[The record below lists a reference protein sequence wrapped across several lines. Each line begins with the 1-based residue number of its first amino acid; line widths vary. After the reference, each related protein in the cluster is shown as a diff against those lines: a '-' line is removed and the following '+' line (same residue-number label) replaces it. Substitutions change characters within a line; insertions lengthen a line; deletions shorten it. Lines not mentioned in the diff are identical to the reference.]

1 MTSQGKL
8 IQKLAFA
15 CIGMFGFAFALVP
28 LYDVFCDITGL
39 NGKPSLEQAKVS
51 DTIDKSRVV
60 DVGFITHIQNQAPFK
75 VSADQAV
82 ISVQPG
88 AMSKVVFKAKNMSSE
103 NRMMQAVPSVS
114 PGLAAKYMHKIECF
128 CFNQQALEA
137 GEEADLA
144 LMFYIDTALP
154 IEIEELTLSYTVFDI
169 TQSGQMGSSQGASK

>member
-39 NGKPSLEQAKVS
+39 NGKPSLEQANVS
-51 DTIDKSRVV
+51 GTIDESRIV

-75 VSADQAV
+75 VSADQAI

-88 AMSKVVFKAKNMSSE
+88 AMHKVVFKAKNESDVS
-103 NRMMQAVPSVS
+103 RMMQAVPSVS

-128 CFNQQALEA
+128 CFDQQALAA

-154 IEIEELTLSYTVFDI
+154 LEFEELTLSYTVFDI
-169 TQSGQMGSSQGASK
+169 TKSGQMGSTQGASK

>member
-8 IQKLAFA
+8 IRKLAFA
-15 CIGMFGFAFALVP
+15 CVGMFGFAFALVP

-51 DTIDKSRVV
+51 GTIDQSRIV

-75 VSADQAV
+75 VSADKAIV
-82 ISVQPG
+82 SVQPG
-88 AMSKVVFKAKNMSSE
+88 AMHKVVFKAKNISSE
-103 NRMMQAVPSVS
+103 GRMMQAVPSVS

-128 CFNQQALEA
+128 CFDQQALEP

-154 IEIEELTLSYTVFDI
+154 LEFEELTLSYTVFDI
-169 TQSGQMGSSQGASK
+169 TKSGQMGSTQGASK